1 MVLGGQVAT
10 RILKGR
16 ILAQFLLYLKQIMRA
31 TAESPDLAAA
41 PAPQRPG
48 RCMHR
53 LTQQDR
59 GGDSKCMAVRTDC
72 TRTSCRK
79 DPLAQHV
86 RAAQAGGAKV
96 HGRGAAHCGLRWYG
110 VHNPGGLSRAV
121 RVLGPGH
128 SATIKTAQTTGKLE
142 SSTSSP
148 AHLQGWKGK
157 PWWVVPE
164 RGPHVG
170 CACCCAGFVKGG
182 HNGRLHAVVPMSEP
196 A

>member
-1 MVLGGQVAT
+1 MCAAIDPATERGRQQV
-10 RILKGR
+10 
-16 ILAQFLLYLKQIMRA
+16 
-31 TAESPDLAAA
+31 
-41 PAPQRPG
+41 
-48 RCMHR
+48 
-53 LTQQDR
+53 R
-59 GGDSKCMAVRTDC
+59 GCWLVRTDC

-96 HGRGAAHCGLRWYG
+96 HGRGAAHCGIRWYG

-128 SATIKTAQTTGKLE
+128 SATIKKAQKTGKLE
-142 SSTSSP
+142 SSISRL
-148 AHLQGWKGK
+148 AHLQRWKGK

-170 CACCCAGFVKGG
+170 CAWCCAGFVKGG
-182 HNGRLHAVVPMSEP
+182 HGERLHAVVPMSEP